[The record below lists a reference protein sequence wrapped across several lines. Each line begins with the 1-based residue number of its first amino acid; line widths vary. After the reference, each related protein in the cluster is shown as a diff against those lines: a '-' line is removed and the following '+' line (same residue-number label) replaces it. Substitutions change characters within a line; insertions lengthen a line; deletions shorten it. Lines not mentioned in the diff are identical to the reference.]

1 MISASELN
9 PHGYKTTPEQADNLA
24 ILLERMNKLR
34 AAWGSP
40 MTVTSGLRSDADQAR
55 INPGAPKSHHLTG
68 EACDILD
75 GAKALQRWI
84 KANVPLLESIGLW
97 CEDFDSTPDWVHFQI
112 VPPKSGKRFFI
123 P

>member
-1 MISASELN
+1 MISVKELN
-9 PHGYKTTPEQADNLA
+9 PHDYPTTPEQAANLA
-24 ILLERMNKLR
+24 ELLVRVNKLR
-34 AAWGSP
+34 AAYGSP
-40 MTVTSGLRSDADQAR
+40 MIITSGLRSDADQAR
-55 INPGAPKSHHLTG
+55 INPSAPKSHHLTG

-75 GAKALQRWI
+75 GKKALQKWI

-97 CEDFDSTPDWVHFQI
+97 CEDFDHTPDWAHVQI